1 MRRIFFV
8 KTTLSYNAKDQF
20 KAGEGANPRTK
31 SRNKMGKIKRGGIFI
46 RRKKEKAM
54 GKKRKTLASDNDIA
68 QTSVVHE
75 DGSNSILQ
83 DASLKHCIV
92 YQRRRKKNS
101 SDTNSAVSLSG
112 IFEMVSILKGRDG
125 TSLTSN
131 QASSVEKETH
141 VGTESFT
148 DSKMDMFQHTESA
161 LNLATVPEI
170 SESLD
175 DIKNNVACKID
186 MEDSDSNKLANQALP
201 IETNLSPELSSNSY
215 QLETYSIQFEKSRKK
230 EISLSGFSYD
240 IQHICSDVTSTCT
253 LQPVAASVDANEFSR
268 VSSSD
273 EVRRIM
279 EVKCDIKAK
288 ATSTS
293 EVIKKTESCF
303 DNSGDG
309 QHVAA
314 EGSPKLLP
322 SGQKDECATL
332 LFQLEN
338 KVLRDASSLIHSREA
353 SKLGS
358 GDGSESGQS
367 AVHEKNSLDFK
378 NRCNDSYAVHV
389 KEHAPSSVNH
399 VVKDVS
405 SDVTKDRDQSSN
417 LAALSNTETLLSS
430 SRKKL
435 IVLDLNGLLADIN
448 QEYHYAHK
456 AHRRV
461 GGKLVFKRPFCDD
474 FLKFCFERFHVGV
487 WSSRRRYNVDVVVD
501 FLMGN
506 LRHKLLFCWDQS
518 KCTDTGYTTIE
529 NMHKPLVLKEL
540 KKLWNN
546 EGHDLPWEKGEYSP
560 SNTLLVDDSP
570 YKAICNPPHTAI
582 FPFPYKFTDENDNS
596 LGPGGDLRAYLEGL
610 TMADDVQLYV
620 QGHPFG
626 QQAILDSNPSWNF
639 YLKIIDKIQNS
650 SSLTASRG

>member
-1 MRRIFFV
+1 M
-8 KTTLSYNAKDQF
+8 T
-20 KAGEGANPRTK
+20 
-31 SRNKMGKIKRGGIFI
+31 
-46 RRKKEKAM
+46 RKKEKAM
-54 GKKRKTLASDNDIA
+54 GKKRKTLASDDDTA

-75 DGSNSILQ
+75 DVSNSILQ

-101 SDTNSAVSLSG
+101 SDTNSAVSLPG
-112 IFEMVSILKGRDG
+112 IFEMVSVLKGCDG
-125 TSLTSN
+125 TSLISN

-148 DSKMDMFQHTESA
+148 DSKMEMLQWTKSA
-161 LNLATVPEI
+161 PNLATVPEI
-170 SESLD
+170 SESFD

-186 MEDSDSNKLANQALP
+186 MEDSDSNKFSNQDLP
-201 IETNLSPELSSNSY
+201 VKTNLSPELSSNSY
-215 QLETYSIQFEKSRKK
+215 QLEAYSIQCEKSRKN
-230 EISLSGFSYD
+230 EINLSGFSYD
-240 IQHICSDVTSTCT
+240 IQHICSDATSTCT

-268 VSSSD
+268 FSSSD
-273 EVRRIM
+273 EFRRIM

-288 ATSTS
+288 ATSNS
-293 EVIKKTESCF
+293 EVVHKTESCLH
-303 DNSGDG
+303 NPGDG
-309 QHVAA
+309 QHVAV

-322 SGQKDECATL
+322 ASQKDKCATL
-332 LFQLEN
+332 LFQVEN
-338 KVLRDASSLIHSREA
+338 KVLKDASSLNHSGEA
-353 SKLGS
+353 SKLGR

-367 AVHEKNSLDFK
+367 AVHEKNSLDFE
-378 NRCNDSYAVHV
+378 NRCNDLYAVLV
-389 KEHAPSSVNH
+389 KEHATSSVSH

-405 SDVTKDRDQSSN
+405 SDVTKDGDQSSN
-417 LAALSNTETLLSS
+417 LAALSNTETLLNC

-435 IVLDLNGLLADIN
+435 IILDLNGLLADIN

-546 EGHDLPWEKGEYSP
+546 EGHDLPWETGEYSP

-582 FPFPYKFTDENDNS
+582 FPFPYKFKDENDNS

-626 QQAILDSNPSWNF
+626 QQAILDNGPSYSAYMWQP
-639 YLKIIDKIQNS
+639 DG
-650 SSLTASRG
+650 SSLFFLVR

>member
-1 MRRIFFV
+1 SGGVFQRTDPSVFPVRRIFFV
-8 KTTLSYNAKDQF
+8 KTTISYNVKDQF

-31 SRNKMGKIKRGGIFI
+31 SQNTKGKRKCGGILI
-46 RRKKEKAM
+46 RRKKETAM
-54 GKKRKTLASDNDIA
+54 GKKRKTLASDDDIA

-112 IFEMVSILKGRDG
+112 IFEMVSVLKGRDG

-131 QASSVEKETH
+131 QASSLEKETH

-148 DSKMDMFQHTESA
+148 DSKMDMFQHKESA
-161 LNLATVPEI
+161 LSLATVPEI
-170 SESLD
+170 FESLD
-175 DIKNNVACKID
+175 NIKNNVACKID

-215 QLETYSIQFEKSRKK
+215 QLEAYSIQCEKSRKK

-240 IQHICSDVTSTCT
+240 IQHICSDVTSICT

-273 EVRRIM
+273 EFGRIM
-279 EVKCDIKAK
+279 EVKCDIEAK
-288 ATSTS
+288 ATSNS
-293 EVIKKTESCF
+293 EVIQKTESCL

-309 QHVAA
+309 HLVSV
-314 EGSPKLLP
+314 EGSPKSLP
-322 SGQKDECATL
+322 AGQKDECATL

-338 KVLRDASSLIHSREA
+338 KVLRDASSLIHSGEA
-353 SKLGS
+353 SRLGS
-358 GDGSESGQS
+358 GDGSESWQS
-367 AVHEKNSLDFK
+367 AVHDKNSLDFK

-405 SDVTKDRDQSSN
+405 SDVTKGQDQSSN
-417 LAALSNTETLLSS
+417 LAALSNMETLLSC

-435 IVLDLNGLLADIN
+435 IILDLNGLLADIN

-456 AHRRV
+456 AHKRV

-506 LRHKLLFCWDQS
+506 LRHKLLFCWVSDL
-518 KCTDTGYTTIE
+518 
-529 NMHKPLVLKEL
+529 MFFFLV
-540 KKLWNN
+540 N
-546 EGHDLPWEKGEYSP
+546 
-560 SNTLLVDDSP
+560 
-570 YKAICNPPHTAI
+570 I
-582 FPFPYKFTDENDNS
+582 
-596 LGPGGDLRAYLEGL
+596 
-610 TMADDVQLYV
+610 
-620 QGHPFG
+620 
-626 QQAILDSNPSWNF
+626 
-639 YLKIIDKIQNS
+639 
-650 SSLTASRG
+650 